1 MLAPRLARGTTP
13 LLGPLR
19 MRLRLRPMMGCL
31 PGGGQA
37 AGARRMVASLAPQLR
52 RAPLLGRP
60 LPRPTPRAPA
70 RAKSTATPAAKPSP
84 KEGAPEL
91 RRGTPLPPPLK
102 PPAAATA
109 KSYGRLSRYA
119 HKLAH
124 SNSWF
129 AFVGRRLLWI
139 RESRRLRLAVR
150 ALRAGILCFVIY
162 SLGETHGMVR
172 TTACKRALSLGC
184 VPHTCGA
191 VCSPR

>member
-1 MLAPRLARGTTP
+1 MRPRLG
-13 LLGPLR
+13 
-19 MRLRLRPMMGCL
+19 PMMGCL

-60 LPRPTPRAPA
+60 LPRATLRAPA
-70 RAKSTATPAAKPSP
+70 RGKSTATPAAKPSP

-91 RRGTPLPPPLK
+91 RRGTPPPPPLK
-102 PPAAATA
+102 PPEAAATA

-172 TTACKRALSLGC
+172 TPACERAPSLGC
-184 VPHTCGA
+184 LSHTGGA